1 MTAAAAADCMA
12 TLMRAPL
19 TSDLTTPVCKLSERG
34 ANWDRLHLIDL
45 DNLHGGT
52 SPDKRRIC
60 RVHTDYHQVGV
71 TNRDLV
77 FAACNHDPTGTDR
90 HRAEMNFQVRLHWA
104 PAILRLAHGPDGA
117 DKALIADAA
126 GLLDASDIGSRFEDV
141 VIGSGDHIF
150 SFTALRFRKA
160 GLVVHLAISSPRCL
174 SRALEQSADGCIW
187 LLPTGE
193 CLRHRAIAGA
203 GGLAA

>member
-1 MTAAAAADCMA
+1 
-12 TLMRAPL
+12 
-19 TSDLTTPVCKLSERG
+19 
-34 ANWDRLHLIDL
+34 
-45 DNLHGGT
+45 
-52 SPDKRRIC
+52 
-60 RVHTDYHQVGV
+60 
-71 TNRDLV
+71 
-77 FAACNHDPTGTDR
+77 
-90 HRAEMNFQVRLHWA
+90 MNFQVRLHWA

-203 GGLAA
+203 HGLAA

>member
-1 MTAAAAADCMA
+1 MTAAAAAADCMA

-90 HRAEMNFQVRLHWA
+90 HRAEMNFQVRQHWA
-104 PAILRLAHGPDGA
+104 PATLRLANGPDGA

-126 GLLDASDIGSRFEDV
+126 GLFDASDIGGRFEDV

-150 SFTALRFRKA
+150 APMARRFRDQ
-160 GLVVHLAISSPRCL
+160 GLTVHVVVASQKSLAHEL
-174 SRALEQSADGCIW
+174 RAAANGCIW
-187 LLPTGE
+187 LLPTGR
-193 CLRHRAIAGA
+193 CLRHAGYPTTN
-203 GGLAA
+203 